1 VPQVYAAL
9 ASARTV
15 QRRRSAACPTSWPTM
30 PPTAAPPT
38 VAAVLPRPTAFPATP
53 PIAAPP
59 TVPSVSFVVPH
70 PATAA
75 NAKAKATTY
84 LVIASSG
91 SNTQNAYGN
100 SHARS
105 AVHSTARRARAWGT
119 RGGLP
124 LPIRTSGNETR
135 GTCRTDSLSAS
146 ARPRDVVTERQ
157 RRVQCSLP
165 AAVLSVSVNLCTTN
179 CRRGS

>member
-1 VPQVYAAL
+1 
-9 ASARTV
+9 
-15 QRRRSAACPTSWPTM
+15 M

-105 AVHSTARRARAWGT
+105 AVHSTLDEPEHGEPEVGYRFQ
-119 RGGLP
+119 
-124 LPIRTSGNETR
+124 SG
-135 GTCRTDSLSAS
+135 
-146 ARPRDVVTERQ
+146 
-157 RRVQCSLP
+157 RRVTRH
-165 AAVLSVSVNLCTTN
+165 AAPVG
-179 CRRGS
+179 RIP